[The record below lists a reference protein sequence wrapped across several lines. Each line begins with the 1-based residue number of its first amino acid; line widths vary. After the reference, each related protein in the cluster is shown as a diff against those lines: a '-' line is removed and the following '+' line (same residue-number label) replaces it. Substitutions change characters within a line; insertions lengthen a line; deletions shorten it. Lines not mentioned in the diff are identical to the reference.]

1 MRKEEELT
9 VEDDSAF
16 KYKPGI
22 TWRSIM
28 AILFSAIFLSPVLIF
43 SSLLG
48 VGGGI
53 DIAIYATLM
62 FFTEIF
68 IYFHNPLSQ
77 QEITLIY
84 CTAWLPI
91 GTMAGAMIFM
101 GYLYNGYFARSPVT
115 AMFRD
120 PFTGQRVR
128 EVIPW
133 WYAPSYQ
140 SDVYAVR
147 TFFHPDWLGPV
158 LVSIL
163 STVLSLIMT
172 VALAMIIIN
181 LYIEVE
187 KLPFP
192 LASVDASICRTLGD
206 RDPVRMKTLM
216 IGAIIG
222 LAYGTVLFAVPTIS
236 AGVFGIQAVLLPIPW
251 IDLNFHIEKILPG
264 ASFGI
269 ATDLLPYVWGFIF
282 PPDVLISLVLGSFTV
297 WFFGNAVALRL
308 PYFPK
313 WQSEWTPGMSISL
326 ILQRATLWI
335 WASPQIGFGLAI
347 AAFSIIKY
355 RKPLLRSFQ
364 GMMQMTSSTKT
375 AGYFPL
381 KTSLLMYL
389 LGSLGS
395 VGLYMFLV
403 PDLSPWIPIMMF
415 VGYPFIIA
423 LVSGRITGETS
434 FQVSIPYAW
443 QGALLASGYPK
454 VDVWF
459 APAPVGAGEQ
469 AAGQMYIIKIMT
481 LTDTRPG
488 DFFKFLL
495 LMLPLSIL
503 VSFTY
508 TSLFWLIAP
517 IPSVFYPATV
527 ISWPVSAAIQG
538 LWVSRQL
545 EIFRPDLI
553 LGGFSAVLLLASVFN
568 FLPSIP
574 FSIAAFVAG
583 TFQTVPSPLAM
594 LIGYLFAK
602 YVFSKRIENWQDIKT
617 SIVGGVIL
625 GEGISIVLAASAVI
639 VAKSLWTLPY

>member
-1 MRKEEELT
+1 MESEHQPTAEPIGIP
-9 VEDDSAF
+9 

-22 TWRSIM
+22 TWRSIT

-48 VGGGI
+48 AGGGI

-68 IYFHNPLSQ
+68 IYFHNPLDQ

-91 GTMAGAMIFM
+91 GTMSGAMIFLN
-101 GYLYNGYFARSPVT
+101 YLYNGYFARSPVT
-115 AMFRD
+115 AMFKD

-128 EVIPW
+128 DVVPW
-133 WYAPSYQ
+133 WYAPTYE
-140 SDVYAVR
+140 SDVYAIR

-158 LVSIL
+158 MMSIL
-163 STVLSLIMT
+163 SMILGLVMT

-187 KLPFP
+187 DLPFP
-192 LASVDASICRTLGD
+192 LASADASICRTLGD
-206 RDPVRMKTLM
+206 RDPVRMRALM
-216 IGAIIG
+216 VGAIIG
-222 LAYGTVLFAVPTIS
+222 LGYGAILFAIPTIS
-236 AGVFGIQAVLLPIPW
+236 AGVFGIQAVVLPIPW
-251 IDLNFHIEKILPG
+251 IDLNTHIEKILPG
-264 ASFGI
+264 ASLGI

-282 PPDVLISLVLGSFTV
+282 PSDILISLVAGSFAV
-297 WFFGNAVALRL
+297 WFFGNAVALKI
-308 PYFPK
+308 PYFLK
-313 WQSEWTPGMSISL
+313 WQSEWTPGMSVSL

-347 AAFSIIKY
+347 AAFSILKY
-355 RKPLLRSFQ
+355 RKPLLRSFK
-364 GMMQMTSSTKT
+364 GMMRVTTSAKA

-381 KTSLLMYL
+381 RISLLMYL
-389 LGSLGS
+389 AASLGS
-395 VGLYMFLV
+395 VGLFMYLV
-403 PDLSPWIPIMMF
+403 PDFPAWILLMMF
-415 VGYPFIIA
+415 VGYPFVIA

-443 QGALLASGYPK
+443 QGTLLASGFPK
-454 VDVWF
+454 IDVWF
-459 APAPVGAGEQ
+459 APAPVTAGEQ
-469 AAGQMYIIKIMT
+469 AAGQMYIVKIMT

-488 DFFKFLL
+488 DFFKFLV
-495 LMLPLSIL
+495 LMFPLSIL
-503 VSFTY
+503 VSFAY
-508 TSLFWLIAP
+508 TSLFWMIAP

-527 ISWPVSAAIQG
+527 ISWPVQASVQG

-545 EIFRPDLI
+545 EIFKPDLI
-553 LGGFSAVLLLASVFN
+553 LGGFLVILVTASIFN

-574 FSIAAFVAG
+574 FSIAAFVGG

-594 LIGYLFAK
+594 LIGYLFARF
-602 YVFSKRIENWQDIKT
+602 VLSKRIDDWDDIKA

-625 GEGISIVLAASAVI
+625 GEGVSIVLAASAVI